1 MLVLSRKKGESVV
14 VNGNITIVVVDIRGD
29 KTRIGIEA
37 PADVAVYRSEV
48 LAKSATANESDEAAQ
63 DGEIVASQTSRKKK
77 KVDETQKRGK
87 SKGGRGARKK
97 TVATIAAVAPIGEN
111 DQNDQNGENSKNSEN
126 SENAVETLY
135 LSSESE
141 AYRRSDAVSDAA
153 NEASSDVPKGNERDA
168 ENAGRETVDAENGAK

>member
-111 DQNDQNGENSKNSEN
+111 DQNGENSKNSEN

>member
-63 DGEIVASQTSRKKK
+63 DGEIVAPQTSRKKK

-97 TVATIAAVAPIGEN
+97 TVATIAAVAPIGE
-111 DQNDQNGENSKNSEN
+111 NDQNGENSKNSEN

-153 NEASSDVPKGNERDA
+153 NEASSDVPKGNERDV